1 MATVERYMPLFRAVE
16 VACDAPDFDCMP
28 SSPGTHAKA
37 PPPVTLLLQW
47 IKRPGLKGAGLFCEC
62 GGVESGHARGSSA
75 AVGNDGW
82 GPSGW
87 SFLFTKAG
95 VATGPHLLTPEGW

>member
-1 MATVERYMPLFRAVE
+1 MPLFRAVE

-47 IKRPGLKGAGLFCEC
+47 MEWPGWKARAFFMSDGCDAVTSATEAAMKRI
-62 GGVESGHARGSSA
+62 
-75 AVGNDGW
+75 
-82 GPSGW
+82 
-87 SFLFTKAG
+87 
-95 VATGPHLLTPEGW
+95 

>member
-1 MATVERYMPLFRAVE
+1 MPLFRAVE

-47 IKRPGLKGAGLFCEC
+47 MEWPGWKARAFFC
-62 GGVESGHARGSSA
+62 
-75 AVGNDGW
+75 
-82 GPSGW
+82 
-87 SFLFTKAG
+87 
-95 VATGPHLLTPEGW
+95 LTVV